1 MNSANH
7 HYIPQFYLR
16 MFSCNPKASKN
27 KQKIFHLS
35 PGKDIDQGPIKNVC
49 TYPGFNTMEQENIL
63 SRIENELA
71 PSLKGL
77 VKSQTFTDNNKYM
90 MKKLTSL
97 LIAGSLRFR
106 LAYSQMEDAS
116 LALGDNFE
124 KYFIKEHRIQGR
136 LGATLSCAEK
146 IFEELIDNYQT
157 MLLFTAKID
166 SFITSDSPV
175 VFHAKKTH
183 QEDYIIDFTDI
194 DPTPALDENTNKI
207 YGLELSYKIKR
218 IRIPA
223 SVLYVPLSSRN
234 LLILIDDKKL
244 QYEIVSGQQMVS
256 GHEINRLNKR
266 IFGRCMLGVLASSE
280 SLLQQYNGVV
290 SRKGGGIITTYTD
303 S

>member
-16 MFSCNPKASKN
+16 MFSCNPKVSKS
-27 KQKIFHLS
+27 KQEIFYFC
-35 PGKDIDQGPIKNVC
+35 PGKDIDKAPIKNVC
-49 TYPGFNTMEQENIL
+49 TYPGFNTVEQENIL
-63 SRIENELA
+63 SRIESELTL
-71 PSLKGL
+71 SLRHL
-77 VKSQTFTDNNKYM
+77 VKSQTFTKNSRYM

-106 LAYSQMEDAS
+106 WAYSEMEDTFV
-116 LALGDNFE
+116 ALGTDFE

-146 IFEELIDNYQT
+146 IFDELIDNYQT
-157 MLLFTAKID
+157 MILLTAEIG

-175 VFHAKKTH
+175 VFYAKETH
-183 QEDYIIDFTDI
+183 QEDYIVDFTDI

-207 YGLELSYKIKR
+207 FGLELSYKIER

-223 SVLYVPLSSRN
+223 AVLYVPLSSRN

-244 QYEIVSGQQMVS
+244 QYEIVSGQQMVN

-280 SLLQQYNGVV
+280 NLLQKHKGIV